1 MIIKIDDEVTVN
13 NRGSFRSGKITDI
26 SLSLLTNDPAGEN
39 GIQTQIM
46 IGEERFITA
55 ILTQAVEDASY
66 TGTSKKYLKH
76 KVDAIDWLL
85 NKDSEDHDV
94 FLNYCTMLG
103 LSPSRIQDKVR
114 THLNPKMS
122 TKQKTIMKGLN

>member
-1 MIIKIDDEVTVN
+1 
-13 NRGSFRSGKITDI
+13 
-26 SLSLLTNDPAGEN
+26 
-39 GIQTQIM
+39 M

-66 TGTSKKYLKH
+66 TGKSKKYLKH

-85 NKDSEDHDV
+85 NQDIEDHDV

-103 LSPSRIQDKVR
+103 LSPSRIQEKVK
-114 THLNPKMS
+114 THLNPKL
-122 TKQKTIMKGLN
+122 TIKQKSIMKGLH

>member
-1 MIIKIDDEVTVN
+1 
-13 NRGSFRSGKITDI
+13 
-26 SLSLLTNDPAGEN
+26 
-39 GIQTQIM
+39 M

-66 TGTSKKYLKH
+66 TGKSKKYLKH
-76 KVDAIDWLL
+76 KVDAMDWLL
-85 NKDSEDHDV
+85 NQDNEDHDV

-114 THLNPKMS
+114 THLNPKL
-122 TKQKTIMKGLN
+122 TIKQKSIMKGLH